1 MDKSVNSKGT
11 RDRPPAQV
19 DPFLNQTIL
28 RPRRKG
34 TVGSLLMALLLS
46 LGIFTWEIWGAAESH
61 SLALLA
67 DAGHVI
73 SDSFALL
80 LSLTAVLIA
89 DRKPNQRMNFGYF
102 RVEVLAAFLNS
113 LLIFGIS
120 AYILI
125 EAWERIRSG
134 NKVAPDL
141 MLAFSLGTIVLNLIS
156 VWVLRRVAD
165 DNINLKS
172 AYLHVLSDLLATVA
186 VVIGAILIRYTNWN
200 WIDPLISVLLSFLI
214 LKSAGSILKES
225 LSILL
230 EASPNP
236 EEWDHLQRDILDL
249 EGVETILSSHSWS
262 LTKGIHAC
270 AFRLLIKTG
279 SDTKKIL
286 TEAYS
291 LLREEWKFEQI
302 YLQLEDLKTTKRLDG
317 ILAKTLHEMEPED
330 WGHAHHN
337 HDHPNDHRSY

>member
-1 MDKSVNSKGT
+1 MIKSANSKRI
-11 RDRPPAQV
+11 RDRTATPV

-34 TVGSLLMALLLS
+34 TVGSLLIALLLS
-46 LGIFTWEIWGAAESH
+46 LGIFAWEIWGSAQSH

-73 SDSFALL
+73 SDSFAFL

-89 DRKPNQRMNFGYF
+89 DRKPNHRMNFGYF
-102 RVEVLAAFLNS
+102 RVEVLTAFLNS

-125 EAWERIRSG
+125 EAWERIKSG
-134 NKVAPDL
+134 HKVVPDL
-141 MLAFSLGTIVLNLIS
+141 MLAFSLGTVVLNLIS
-156 VWVLRRVAD
+156 VWILRRIVG
-165 DNINLKS
+165 DNINLRS

-186 VVIGAILIRYTNWN
+186 VVIGAILIRYTHWN

-236 EEWDHLQRDILDL
+236 DEWDHLQKDILDL
-249 EGVETILSSHSWS
+249 KGVETILSSHSWS

-270 AFRLLIKTG
+270 AFRLRIKAG

-286 TEAYS
+286 TDAYS

-302 YLQLEDLKTTKRLDG
+302 YLQLEDLKTTKQLDG

-330 WGHAHHN
+330 WGHVHHN
-337 HDHPNDHRSY
+337 HDHPDEHHSH